1 MIFLVLA
8 GYAFMFIGGIM
19 ILIAAFKESVL
30 WGLGTLIVP
39 LVGLIFVIT
48 HWEESKNGFLLNIGG
63 LVLAV
68 VGAVLGGGH

>member
-30 WGLGTLIVP
+30 WGLQV
-39 LVGLIFVIT
+39 
-48 HWEESKNGFLLNIGG
+48 
-63 LVLAV
+63 
-68 VGAVLGGGH
+68 